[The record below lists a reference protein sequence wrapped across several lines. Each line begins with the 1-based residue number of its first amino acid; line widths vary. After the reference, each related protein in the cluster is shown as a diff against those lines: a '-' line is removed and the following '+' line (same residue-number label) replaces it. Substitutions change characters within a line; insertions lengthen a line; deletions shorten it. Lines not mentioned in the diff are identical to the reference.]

1 MSGRH
6 EIELL
11 SSIASGYDGDYQR
24 REAHMLQL
32 GSREEIARAKL
43 EIISGMKPGGLLIY
57 HGDEPLIRQVLA
69 EETTVKPEGLRTF
82 TFGNQETNDD
92 YPTGLMFHA
101 RGIIFTS
108 NRHAGEGFSLPLSGV
123 IT

>member
-1 MSGRH
+1 
-6 EIELL
+6 
-11 SSIASGYDGDYQR
+11 
-24 REAHMLQL
+24 MLQL